1 VFIKT
6 RTKYASKGEI
16 ELAVFKAFRDVLI
29 EVLSF
34 GFGVAELVLVRLL
47 AVLFVDGL
55 FLIHT
60 VFLEHAG
67 ELRIIVLIE
76 EGWSHTERP
85 PHTPTHTQTRGEINR
100 LLHVRSTQDPGQEH
114 PSQQP

>member
-1 VFIKT
+1 MCYLFCIIK
-6 RTKYASKGEI
+6 
-16 ELAVFKAFRDVLI
+16 LLI
-29 EVLSF
+29 FNTLCYHHF
-34 GFGVAELVLVRLL
+34 
-47 AVLFVDGL
+47 
-55 FLIHT
+55 
-60 VFLEHAG
+60 FLEHAG

>member
-1 VFIKT
+1 MVQTMKVEN
-6 RTKYASKGEI
+6 AM
-16 ELAVFKAFRDVLI
+16 
-29 EVLSF
+29 
-34 GFGVAELVLVRLL
+34 LL
-47 AVLFVDGL
+47 NF
-55 FLIHT
+55 FS
-60 VFLEHAG
+60 LEHAG

-114 PSQQP
+114 PS

>member
-1 VFIKT
+1 MFILICGC
-6 RTKYASKGEI
+6 YI
-16 ELAVFKAFRDVLI
+16 LFVLD
-29 EVLSF
+29 F
-34 GFGVAELVLVRLL
+34 ELVLPYGTP
-47 AVLFVDGL
+47 F
-55 FLIHT
+55 
-60 VFLEHAG
+60 FLEHAG